1 MKSKS
6 VDKKTF
12 LIYLIFLYVGIVL
25 TRFLLALATSS
36 FPTVG
41 IDEYLY
47 YSLGRSIA
55 TEGKLLFRGQSA
67 DYAYLLYPLTLSPV
81 YLLFQEG
88 ANFYRLL
95 QLWNIILMSASVFP
109 LFFLSRELLGS
120 EKKAFLPA
128 VLSMLLPDF
137 ILGELIFSEAIIY
150 PLFFTLMYCVY
161 RYIGKDN
168 KSSILW
174 VGFLGGLLYSTK
186 PGAIVPATVFLVMT
200 VILAIVKK
208 KGKDALLA
216 LCSALIM
223 IATAAVFWILA
234 KYAFGYEGSV
244 LSIYESQLDGSIVKN
259 TGLFFKSLVLYLYYF
274 ILACGLI
281 GFIYPFTL
289 WKKWKPEEKRYW
301 WFVIAALAVMI
312 IGSAWAVEQVT
323 SLNNVHLRYTAMYIP
338 LFLLFCFIPIE
349 PEKKTKKGPI
359 QSKKSIALWVILGF
373 VVVCTVALGVK
384 SKAQTTIAHAMI
396 ALSVLNDSIL
406 PLSKQLISNIVIV
419 ILCIVFAFL
428 FIKGTG
434 KDYLRKIC
442 IAGLAGFMI
451 INGILGYKL
460 FREASYFPKLAKD
473 GREVHTLT
481 QGENYVYLLQEEG
494 IADIGVDVNTKKNN
508 NVVYTNDFINCLQ
521 ENNGVYVPYVPEL
534 MRGVKSV
541 KETKD
546 VQTLVVDYNSY
557 PFMRFSQHTTVESP
571 FERKTIFVVRFTS
584 GDRIVDST
592 LSNLTQ
598 KTLVPK
604 KPGIILLY
612 DETRYGHPITI
623 KLEIES
629 IITQT
634 MTINSTH
641 ELYSVDLSAG
651 RAWYEVTFNSAE
663 EAFNFQ
669 VADASIMVYA
679 YTIEADIRASDSIA

>member
-12 LIYLIFLYVGIVL
+12 LVYLILLYVGIVL

-95 QLWNIILMSASVFP
+95 QLWNILLMSASVFP
-109 LFFLSRELLGS
+109 LFFLSKELLGS

-128 VLSMLLPDF
+128 ALSMLLPDF

-150 PLFFTLMYCVY
+150 PLFFTLMYCAY
-161 RYIGKDN
+161 RYIEKDK
-168 KSSILW
+168 KSCILW

-186 PGAIVPATVFLVMT
+186 PGAVVPAAVFLVMT
-200 VILAIVKK
+200 VVLAIVKK

-216 LCSALIM
+216 FCSALIM
-223 IATAAVFWILA
+223 VATAGAFWILA
-234 KYAFGYEGSV
+234 EFAFGYEGSIF
-244 LSIYESQLDGSIVKN
+244 SIYEAQLDGSIIKN
-259 TGLFFKSLVLYLYYF
+259 KGMFFKSLVLYLYYF
-274 ILACGLI
+274 ILACGMI

-289 WKKWKPEEKRYW
+289 WKKWKPEKKLYW
-301 WFVIAALAVMI
+301 WFMIVALAVMI

-349 PEKKTKKGPI
+349 PEKKTKKGFV
-359 QSKKSIALWVILGF
+359 QSKKSIAFWIVLGF

-384 SKAQTTIAHAMI
+384 SKAQTTIAHPMI
-396 ALSVLNDSIL
+396 TLSVLNDSIL
-406 PLSKQLISNIVIV
+406 PVSKQLIGNIVV
-419 ILCIVFAFL
+419 VCLSIVFAVL
-428 FIKGTG
+428 FITGSG
-434 KDYLRKIC
+434 KDHLRKTC
-442 IAGLAGFMI
+442 IAGLTVFMV

-460 FREASYFPKLAKD
+460 FREASYYPKLARD
-473 GREVHTLT
+473 GREVHALT
-481 QGENYVYLLQEEG
+481 QGDNYVFLLYEEG
-494 IADIGVDVNTKKNN
+494 IADIGVDVNTKSNN
-508 NVVYTNDFINCLQ
+508 DIVYTSDFINCLQ
-521 ENNGVYVPYVPEL
+521 ENNGVYVPYTPAS
-534 MRGVKSV
+534 MRGIKSA

-546 VQTLVVDYNSY
+546 VETLVVDYDSY
-557 PFMRFSQHTTVESP
+557 SYMKFSKHSTAESP
-571 FERKTIFVVRFTS
+571 FERKTVFVVRFTL

-598 KTLVPK
+598 KTLVPD

-612 DETRYGHPITI
+612 DETQYGHPITI

-629 IITQT
+629 KITQT
-634 MTINSTH
+634 MTINSTR
-641 ELYSVDLSAG
+641 EIYSVDLSPG
-651 RAWYEVTFNSAE
+651 KAWYEVTFSRAE
-663 EAFNFQ
+663 DAFNFK
-669 VADASIMVYA
+669 VTDASIRVYGYEILNDGTA
-679 YTIEADIRASDSIA
+679 K